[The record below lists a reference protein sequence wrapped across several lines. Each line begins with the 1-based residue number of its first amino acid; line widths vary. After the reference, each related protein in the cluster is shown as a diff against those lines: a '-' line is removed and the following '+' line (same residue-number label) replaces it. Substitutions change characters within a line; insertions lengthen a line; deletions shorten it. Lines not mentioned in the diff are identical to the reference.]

1 MAVSYSFDGN
11 IILIRMEGIYSTS
24 ELKATILKALDAPE
38 CPANPVMMFDLRES
52 RSIKDRSAE
61 DVRDMAM
68 FLASQGPRFGNR
80 LGMVAPT
87 DLTYG
92 MMRIGAV
99 TAERGGVEAFVFREF
114 NEAREWLLR

>member
-24 ELKATILKALDAPE
+24 ELKTTILKSLDAPE

-68 FLASQGPRFGNR
+68 FLASQGSRFGNR

-99 TAERGGVEAFVFREF
+99 IAERGGVDAFVFREF